1 MKMFVRMLKSDV
13 NLFDDEDLMV
23 QLLKVREGKLELEI
37 CFCFFLLSF
46 KIFYVWVFERLKIFF
61 F

>member
-37 CFCFFLLSF
+37 CF
-46 KIFYVWVFERLKIFF
+46 WVFFIEF
-61 F
+61 